1 MSIILKNTA
10 HFSDMALFSFMVESD
25 IMLVTIFNV
34 IVTVSATA
42 FIDPAFFPLKIRKI
56 RNITYFKQMFRCY
69 DTICDISKKALKF
82 SKYISI

>member
-1 MSIILKNTA
+1 MSIILHNTA

-42 FIDPAFFPLKIRKI
+42 FIDPAFFPLKILKI
-56 RNITYFKQMFRCY
+56 RNITYFK
-69 DTICDISKKALKF
+69 
-82 SKYISI
+82 